1 MHGEDRLRVGFN
13 DLFICPAFFA
23 QGLCPQLRGNVARTA
38 FCMVDVIFALI
49 LFRDQNPLRFA
60 AGSRLLSFGDIRLY
74 LGNDLLCLFLLVV
87 DRCNVADIRIFILKR
102 LVILQHAVDAGIS
115 ADAAFVPKANV
126 THAIFNVEQGIPSDD
141 HIRLQTEGV
150 FLHKISN
157 ILMVFHTVQLRE
169 SFLILRQNAA
179 AVCRHQNLVFQPQRQ
194 HDLHIVFSIDQRPLR
209 TLLKCIRHKF
219 ARIVVHLQCHGIIIF
234 AVRRRRA
241 YRPDGTGRRRCGGS
255 RGRRGRPAPRTGSQ
269 AECQSQG

>member
-1 MHGEDRLRVGFN
+1 M
-13 DLFICPAFFA
+13 
-23 QGLCPQLRGNVARTA
+23 
-38 FCMVDVIFALI
+38 
-49 LFRDQNPLRFA
+49 
-60 AGSRLLSFGDIRLY
+60 
-74 LGNDLLCLFLLVV
+74 
-87 DRCNVADIRIFILKR
+87 KR